1 MTFASAI
8 RFAAPLLLTATLAGC
23 AVPYDDGRYYDGT
36 YSNEYGYDRSYYKG
50 IYYGGNGYA
59 VVPDR
64 HRRAHRRNG
73 GRDLRH
79 HRRAPEQQGVEER
92 HRRDRAD
99 RRRDERRVITD
110 RAADR
115 RRLERAAERQAR
127 RAERQSH
134 ERAPAPR
141 RYDDRRGSGET
152 GAVFTRRIEHAGR
165 RARGP

>member
-23 AVPYDDGRYYDGT
+23 AVPYDDAPYYGGT
-36 YSNEYGYDRSYYKG
+36 YSSGDGYGGSYYNWP
-50 IYYGGNGYA
+50 YYGGNGYA

-79 HRRAPEQQGVEER
+79 HRRAPEQQGVKER
-92 HRRDRAD
+92 HRRDRAE

-127 RAERQSH
+127 RAERQAH

-141 RYDDRRGSGET
+141 LYDDRRGSGET
-152 GAVFTRRIEHAGR
+152 GAVFTRRIERAGR
-165 RARGP
+165 RTRGP